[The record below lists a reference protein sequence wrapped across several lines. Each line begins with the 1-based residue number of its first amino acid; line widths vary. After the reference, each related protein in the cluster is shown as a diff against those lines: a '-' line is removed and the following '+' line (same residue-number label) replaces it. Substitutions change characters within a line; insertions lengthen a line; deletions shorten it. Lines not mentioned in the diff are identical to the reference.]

1 MVAQRDREDAEIMDE
16 LSKFDGEMQ
25 QQLLELVR
33 TVSNTVQPR
42 SSHTNPS
49 RGNGA
54 ASNAL
59 GALFSAARGSN
70 AAMMLPRENQEG
82 CGANFTVLVLNLK
95 NYFPDERAVCED
107 H

>member
-1 MVAQRDREDAEIMDE
+1 MYNAVQKVIEVVAQRDREDAEIMDE

-54 ASNAL
+54 ASDAL
-59 GALFSAARGSN
+59 GALFTAARGSSA
-70 AAMMLPRENQEG
+70 AAMMLARENQDG
-82 CGANFTVLVLNLK
+82 
-95 NYFPDERAVCED
+95 
-107 H
+107 

>member
-1 MVAQRDREDAEIMDE
+1 MIPSYGTVCVLGWFDMYNAVQKVIEVVAQRDREDAEIMDE

-54 ASNAL
+54 ASDAL
-59 GALFSAARGSN
+59 GALFTAARGSSA
-70 AAMMLPRENQEG
+70 AAMMLARENQDG
-82 CGANFTVLVLNLK
+82 
-95 NYFPDERAVCED
+95 
-107 H
+107 